1 MVSRRNAIA
10 FLAIAPATVWAQ
22 PAPGVHRIGV
32 LSAGYSPKAKDHPNF
47 PAFFSGMQRL
57 GYEEGRNVVYEVRN
71 AEGTTARLPQLAREI
86 IGAGV
91 KLIVVTGSSEA
102 NAAFRA
108 TATLPIVMIHAT
120 DPVELG
126 LAVSL
131 ARPGR
136 NLTGL
141 ISTTAGF
148 SAKALEL
155 LTEALPRARRVS
167 LLGNPAHVSYADYRR
182 ELEAAATEKG
192 VTLLPTAEAKRPEE
206 LESAFTSLE
215 KDKPDAMIVQ
225 PDALFFVHRKR
236 IIAFA
241 ARTKIPA
248 MYRFTEDVEAGGL
261 MAFATEYRN
270 LYARAPIFVD
280 KILKGAKPG
289 DIPIEQPTRFGLW
302 LNLKTARAQGVTFP
316 PATLARAERLID

>member
-1 MVSRRNAIA
+1 MISRRDALA
-10 FLAIAPATVWAQ
+10 FLALAPAVVRAQ
-22 PAPGVHRIGV
+22 PAPGKHRIGV
-32 LSAGYSPKAKDHPNF
+32 LSAGYNPKAKDHPNF
-47 PAFFSGMQRL
+47 PTFFAAMRKL
-57 GYEEGRNVVYEVRN
+57 GYEDGQNVAYDARN
-71 AEGTTARLPQLAREI
+71 ADGNAARLPQLARELVTA
-86 IGAGV
+86 GAQIV
-91 KLIVVTGSSEA
+91 VVTGSTEA
-102 NAAFRA
+102 SAMFRA
-108 TATLPIVMIHAT
+108 TATVPIVMIHAT

-126 LAVSL
+126 LAISL

-155 LTEALPRARRVS
+155 LVEALPRAKQIG
-167 LLGNPAHVSYADYRR
+167 LLGNPNHVSYADYRR
-182 ELEAAATEKG
+182 ELETAAAEKN
-192 VTLLPTAEAKRPEE
+192 VQLLRTAEAKRPED
-206 LESAFTSLE
+206 LDAAFGHLA

-241 ARTKIPA
+241 AQQKLPV

-261 MAFATEYRN
+261 MAFATRYRD

-280 KILKGAKPG
+280 KILKGAKPS
-289 DIPIEQPTRFGLW
+289 DIPIEQPARFGLW
-302 LNLKTARAQGVTFP
+302 INQKTARELGINFP
-316 PATLARAERLID
+316 RAVVARAERVIE

>member
-10 FLAIAPATVWAQ
+10 FLAIAPAAAWAQ

-32 LSAGYSPKAKDHPNF
+32 LSAGYNPKAKDHPNF
-47 PAFFSGMQRL
+47 PTFFTGMRKL
-57 GYEEGRNVVYEVRN
+57 GYQEGRNVVYEVRN
-71 AEGTTARLPQLAREI
+71 AEGTTARLPQLAREL

-91 KLIVVTGSSEA
+91 QLIVVTGSSEA

-136 NLTGL
+136 NLTGM

-155 LTEALPRARRVS
+155 LTEALPRAKRLS
-167 LLGNPAHVSYADYRR
+167 LLGNPGHVSYADYRR
-182 ELEAAATEKG
+182 ELESIAADKG
-192 VTLLPTAEAKRPEE
+192 VTLLATTEAKRPED
-206 LESAFTSLE
+206 LESAFE
-215 KDKPDAMIVQ
+215 RVAKDKPDAMIVQ

-241 ARTKIPA
+241 AQERLPV

-261 MAFATEYRN
+261 MAFATQYRD
-270 LYARAPIFVD
+270 LYARAPMFVD

-289 DIPIEQPTRFGLW
+289 DIPVEQPTRYGLW
-302 LNLKTARAQGVTFP
+302 LNLKTARALGVTFP
-316 PATLARAERLID
+316 TAILARAERVIE